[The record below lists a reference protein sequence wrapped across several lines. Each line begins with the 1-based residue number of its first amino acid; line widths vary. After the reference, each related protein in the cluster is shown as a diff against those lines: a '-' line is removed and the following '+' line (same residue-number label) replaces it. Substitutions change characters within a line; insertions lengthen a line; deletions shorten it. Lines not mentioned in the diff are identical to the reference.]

1 MVWNVYRILEK
12 REKKRLIY
20 NKKEFQSKSFYF
32 LERDENNF
40 KLTYEINKKNA
51 SLLTLFAIH

>member
-1 MVWNVYRILEK
+1 MYIESWKKEK
-12 REKKRLIY
+12 KKRLIY

-40 KLTYEINKKNA
+40 KLTYEINRKNA